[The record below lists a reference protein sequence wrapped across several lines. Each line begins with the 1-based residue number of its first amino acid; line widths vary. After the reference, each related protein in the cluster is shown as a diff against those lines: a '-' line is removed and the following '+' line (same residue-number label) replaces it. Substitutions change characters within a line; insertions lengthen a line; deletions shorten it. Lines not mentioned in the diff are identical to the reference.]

1 MTPDEKF
8 MIKLYEVAKQRGDP
22 RRPINYQA
30 VAKSIGLKET
40 AIKNI
45 VKHLAQANLIKK
57 IDETTLLL
65 TDRGCALVLEMLQNR
80 NLKS

>member
-8 MIKLYEVAKQRGDP
+8 MIKLYEVAKKGGDP
-22 RRPINYQA
+22 RRPVNYQT

-40 AIKNI
+40 AVKNI

-65 TDRGCALVLEMLQNR
+65 TDRGCALVLEITG
-80 NLKS
+80 